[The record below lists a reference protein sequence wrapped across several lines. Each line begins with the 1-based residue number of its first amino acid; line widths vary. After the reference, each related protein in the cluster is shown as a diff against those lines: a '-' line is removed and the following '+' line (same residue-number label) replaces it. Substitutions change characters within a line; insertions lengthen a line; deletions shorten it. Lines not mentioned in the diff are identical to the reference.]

1 MSTIEKKKPSQLNN
15 FDGDLQGTEIM
26 QVTKPNVGTY
36 KATTEQLR
44 EYFSIIALTE
54 QEFNN
59 LENPIEGAFYGTFE

>member
-44 EYFSIIALTE
+44 EYFSIIAMTE
-54 QEFNN
+54 
-59 LENPIEGAFYGTFE
+59 